1 MHKIVETETWLH
13 SVGFTNQN
21 LLKQYKTYEQD
32 IGKGNAFLNHEILV
46 FELTKNNNFKLV
58 GVAN

>member
-13 SVGFTNQN
+13 SVGFTN
-21 LLKQYKTYEQD
+21 LLKQYKNYEQD
-32 IGKGNAFLNHEILV
+32 IGKGTAFLNHEILV
-46 FELTKNNNFKLV
+46 FELIKNNNFKLV